1 MRQSSAVAQALAVS
15 LCAVLILVQTSGAAH
30 VPKSTPDTY
39 GLPAKLSDLTDLD
52 LILYAKNLTPA
63 KATEVLII
71 WLVRER
77 AEPHPKT
84 TGLGGGDITSGYIQ
98 AQLIKALT
106 EKGDVLALRS
116 MSVDQKLEPWLR
128 DSARLVLG
136 NMYDRS
142 QASSLIRILEQNKEG
157 EMRALAAGA
166 LGSLGIEKAVPA
178 LKKALQDDYSVTAGN
193 SFHKDIYTSYP
204 VRETAEEALRNMRS
218 SDKNLVKW
226 REEHVAQFEQKLK
239 QARRS
244 PERHQLSSRFLA
256 YVHSPHGGK

>member
-1 MRQSSAVAQALAVS
+1 MRQSGTVTQALLVS
-15 LCAVLILVQTSGAAH
+15 LFTMLMLGAATARQ
-30 VPKSTPDTY
+30 SRPDTY
-39 GLPAKLSDLTDLD
+39 GLPAKLSSLTDLN

-98 AQLIKALT
+98 AQLIKGLT
-106 EKGDVLALRS
+106 EEGDVLALRN

-128 DSARLVLG
+128 DSMRLALG

-157 EMRALAAGA
+157 EMRALAAAA
-166 LGSLGIEKAVPA
+166 LGSLGIEEAVPA
-178 LKKALQDDYSVTAGN
+178 LKKALHDGYSVTAGN
-193 SFHKDIYTSYP
+193 SFDRIHTSYP
-204 VRETAEEALRNMRS
+204 VRERAEEALRNMRS
-218 SDKNLVKW
+218 SDKNTVKW
-226 REEHVAQFEQKLK
+226 RKDHITQFEQKLK

-244 PERHQLSSRFLA
+244 PEKHRLSSCFLA
-256 YVHSPHGGK
+256 YVHSPHEGK